1 MNIYTVRDNLKNTIA
16 GKEKHLAGLQECIR
30 QLDALDDQGDTWF
43 RATVTVEF
51 LAINIDELK
60 RILKDVE
67 VCAKKESDDSWI
79 TNPDR
84 MGGQFTEEE
93 INRGSEWR

>member
-1 MNIYTVRDNLKNTIA
+1 MNIQTVRDNLKNTIA

-30 QLDALDDQGDTWF
+30 GLDALDDQGDTWF

-60 RILKDVE
+60 RILADVE
-67 VCAKKESDDSWI
+67 QCCEKDTEQSWES
-79 TNPDR
+79 NPER
-84 MGGQFTEEE
+84 MG
-93 INRGSEWR
+93 R